1 MDFKANP
8 ELMYMKIALSI
19 LECVKEG
26 EARLSSRR
34 RAAWGIW
41 KCEFENR
48 LLSHIH
54 THIILWPGQARKANR
69 NTVPLSCK
77 SCTS

>member
-34 RAAWGIW
+34 RAAWGHM
-41 KCEFENR
+41 EM
-48 LLSHIH
+48 
-54 THIILWPGQARKANR
+54 
-69 NTVPLSCK
+69 
-77 SCTS
+77 